1 MPDTEL
7 TEKGLYSLI
16 PLEEFKSVLGIDDR
30 DDKLVKFCLAT
41 STLTIESYC
50 KRKLL
55 RKKHFEVIDYT
66 GDLVLP
72 LREYPVTEVLAVS
85 VENPL
90 PCGFSTREFAS
101 QTPAKA
107 LITTPSVAC
116 EILEPDLYCVIPD
129 CGTDND
135 IPFDISFSPAVERL
149 RFSAIKVIYYS
160 GYVVNPPP
168 CGLTTREFASQTP
181 SRLDTAASMPLVP
194 ADLAAACLELAS
206 WNFNRYKS
214 KRIGM
219 TGNIRGA
226 GVQGEHFELSMPE
239 NVKLLLEPYRRR
251 VL

>member
-1 MPDTEL
+1 MTYEEL
-7 TEKGLYSLI
+7 TAVEPPLRTLI
-16 PLEEFKSVLGIDDR
+16 PIEEFKSILGIDDR

-41 STLTIESYC
+41 ATITIENYC

-55 RKKHFEVIDYT
+55 HKQHFEKIEYT
-66 GDLVLP
+66 GDLVMP

-85 VENPL
+85 L
-90 PCGFSTREFAS
+90 FDTS
-101 QTPAKA
+101 
-107 LITTPSVAC
+107 PSMAG

-149 RFSAIKVIYYS
+149 RFTAIKVNYYA
-160 GYVVNPPP
+160 GY
-168 CGLTTREFASQTP
+168 EK
-181 SRLDTAASMPLVP
+181 DKVP

-219 TGNIRGA
+219 TGNIKGA
-226 GVQGEHFELSMPE
+226 GIQGEHFELSLPE
-239 NVKLLLEPYRRR
+239 NVQLLLEPYKRR
-251 VL
+251 VI

>member
-1 MPDTEL
+1 MTYDEL
-7 TEKGLYSLI
+7 TAVEHPIRTLI
-16 PLEEFKSVLGIDDR
+16 PIEEFKAILGIDDR

-41 STLTIESYC
+41 ATITIENYC

-55 RKKHFEVIDYT
+55 HKQHFEQIEYT

-85 VENPL
+85 LLET
-90 PCGFSTREFAS
+90 S
-101 QTPAKA
+101 
-107 LITTPSVAC
+107 

-129 CGTDND
+129 CGIDND
-135 IPFDISFSPAVERL
+135 IPFDISFFPAVQSL
-149 RFSAIKVIYYS
+149 RFSAIKVNYYA

-219 TGNIRGA
+219 TGNIKGA
-226 GVQGEHFELSMPE
+226 GIQGEHFELVLPE
-239 NVKLLLEPYRRR
+239 NVQILLEPYKRRII
-251 VL
+251 

>member
-1 MPDTEL
+1 MTYEEL
-7 TEKGLYSLI
+7 TEGEPPIRTLI
-16 PLEEFKSVLGIDDR
+16 PIEEFKVVLGLDDR

-55 RKKHFEVIDYT
+55 HKKHIEKIEYT
-66 GDLVLP
+66 GDLVMP

-85 VENPL
+85 L
-90 PCGFSTREFAS
+90 FDTS
-101 QTPAKA
+101 
-107 LITTPSVAC
+107 

-160 GYVVNPPP
+160 GYEKDNI
-168 CGLTTREFASQTP
+168 
-181 SRLDTAASMPLVP
+181 P

-219 TGNIRGA
+219 TGNIKGA
-226 GVQGEHFELSMPE
+226 GIQGEHFELSIPE
-239 NVKLLLEPYRRR
+239 NVKLLLEPYKRR
-251 VL
+251 VI